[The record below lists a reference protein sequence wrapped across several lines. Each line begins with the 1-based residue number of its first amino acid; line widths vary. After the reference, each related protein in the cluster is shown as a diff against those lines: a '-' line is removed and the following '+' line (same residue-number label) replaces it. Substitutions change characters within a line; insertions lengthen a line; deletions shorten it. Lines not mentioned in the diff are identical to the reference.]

1 MTRKIKS
8 LIKDFSISSFN
19 YSGGMGGGEA
29 GVDPPTTTK
38 GDVSGYDTTF
48 ARIPIGS
55 DTQVLTADSAQA
67 LGLKW
72 AAPNSTVD
80 GGIEPLSYLGKR
92 TICDTSGSVIPVQ
105 WTLVNTVGTATNG
118 ISDGIN
124 KGIFLKADTTTKT
137 EANVSF
143 NNIRNVDSGN
153 FVGYMIFQVVV
164 ASNNSQHFGIAS
176 DKNAMPQLGVGT
188 DWVMVL
194 DDTASDYQFSV
205 KGAGTESKTATGVT
219 TSTNKVSWKI
229 ENDGTTC
236 KASYLTGGVWVLKAS
251 DTTNL
256 PTVAM
261 QPIFGLR
268 DDALHT
274 AHLELINAE
283 FINTV

>member
-1 MTRKIKS
+1 MGSSKFLSTLKKS
-8 LIKDFSISSFN
+8 SPSTP
-19 YSGGMGGGEA
+19 
-29 GVDPPTTTK
+29 V
-38 GDVSGYDTTF
+38 
-48 ARIPIGS
+48 
-55 DTQVLTADSAQA
+55 
-67 LGLKW
+67 
-72 AAPNSTVD
+72 TVD

-105 WTLVNTVGTATNG
+105 WTLVNTSGTATMG
-118 ISDGIN
+118 ITDGIN
-124 KGIFLKADTTTKT
+124 KGVFLIANTGTKT
-137 EANVSF
+137 ESNVSF
-143 NNIRNVDSGN
+143 NDIRNVDSGN

-164 ASNNSQHFGIAS
+164 ASNNSQHFGIADS
-176 DKNAMPQLGVGT
+176 KSVMPQLATGSN
-188 DWVMVL
+188 WVMIL

-205 KGAGTESKTATGVT
+205 KGSGSESKTATGVI

-236 KASYLTGGVWVLKAS
+236 KASILAGGVWVLKAS

-274 AHLELINAE
+274 AHLQLINAE
-283 FINTV
+283 FTNTS